1 MLSILRSQSSSTV
14 VLTMKRKHR
23 REHIRNKVSYW
34 AARLRVRPAVV
45 RVQGMTRKWGS
56 CSTRGI
62 ITLAEDLA
70 DEEQG
75 FQDFVIV
82 HELLHL
88 RVKNH
93 GKLFK
98 AFMGLH
104 VPGWRRYEAA
114 RAQPE
119 SASTHKQLTTAIS
132 RAMTNCSADTS
143 RTVRQNVAR

>member
-1 MLSILRSQSSSTV
+1 
-14 VLTMKRKHR
+14 MKRKHR
-23 REHIRNKVSYW
+23 REHLRNKVSCW
-34 AARLRVRPAVV
+34 AARLRVRPVVV

-88 RVKNH
+88 RVRNH

-114 RAQPE
+114 RAARPE
-119 SASTHKQLTTAIS
+119 SAITRKQLMTAIS
-132 RAMTNCSADTS
+132 RTVTNCSADPL